1 MVLCAGHVGLSDTS
15 ERGCPYTSCRV
26 RHPNLL
32 AALEASPGPTTGALA
47 RATPGSLA
55 RWCCQHD
62 RASSLILRVRRLRQ
76 GARGRLRLRALPGPN
91 RRSASTSEA
100 GCAGGW

>member
-32 AALEASPGPTTGALA
+32 AALEASPGPTTGPSPGDARFA
-47 RATPGSLA
+47 RALVLPA
-55 RWCCQHD
+55 RPREQ
-62 RASSLILRVRRLRQ
+62 
-76 GARGRLRLRALPGPN
+76 P
-91 RRSASTSEA
+91 
-100 GCAGGW
+100 